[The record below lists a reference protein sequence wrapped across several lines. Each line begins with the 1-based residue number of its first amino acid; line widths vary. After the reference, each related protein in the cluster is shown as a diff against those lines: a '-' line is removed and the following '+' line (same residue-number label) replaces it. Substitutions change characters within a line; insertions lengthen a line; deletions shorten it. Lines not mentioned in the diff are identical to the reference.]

1 MKVLSLFL
9 IAVLCVSCVKGRQ
22 EPAGGGE
29 APSAPGLIQTDARE
43 EPRGDQAESSASL
56 PQAESGQQLSLA
68 GTEASEAAAGKESAQ
83 TAEAA
88 VRSIAALD
96 LAAARI
102 EPSCYLE
109 GRDSFLS
116 KSYHDASVLYLVG
129 FSADGKIAFIRQ
141 EELDGKGGTDLYFV
155 VQDLVS
161 DELLWELQAPTDESY
176 WLGKDLMTLFLS
188 DNQALIDGKLA
199 SYGISIVTCP
209 YERFPYKAAD
219 GRTFEARIESVDTGK
234 LMYDMFSII
243 RYSCAVT
250 DGKGRTKKVIADKE
264 IAASEAFVCGCLKN
278 PFENRLAL
286 VIAEAVYGF
295 EGCDMKDRFAGCDM
309 QKGF

>member
-1 MKVLSLFL
+1 MKVLCLFFV
-9 IAVLCVSCVKGRQ
+9 AVLCVSCVKGR
-22 EPAGGGE
+22 PGTAGGPGHDAE
-29 APSAPGLIQTDARE
+29 APSAAGLIQSEALE
-43 EPRGDQAESSASL
+43 ESLEDPPAAAESL
-56 PQAESGQQLSLA
+56 PQAKPEVQVPAA
-68 GTEASEAAAGKESAQ
+68 GTESVQS
-83 TAEAA
+83 AEAA

-116 KSYHDASVLYLVG
+116 KSYHDMSVLYLVG
-129 FSADGKIAFIRQ
+129 FSPDGKIAFLKQ
-141 EELDGKGGTDLYFV
+141 EELDGKGETDLYFI

-161 DELLWELQAPTDESY
+161 DEILWELQAPTDESY

-188 DNQALIDGKLA
+188 DNQELIDGKLA
-199 SYGISIVTCP
+199 AYGISIVSCS
-209 YERFPYKAAD
+209 YERIPYKAAD

-234 LMYDMFSII
+234 LLYDMFGII
-243 RYSCAVT
+243 RYSCTVT
-250 DGKGRTKKVIADKE
+250 DGRGLSKKVVADKE
-264 IAASEAFVCGCLKN
+264 IAASEAFVCGCIKN

-286 VIAEAVYGF
+286 IIAEAVYGF
-295 EGCDMKDRFAGCDM
+295 EGCDMKYSFTGCDM